1 MLANKLDKH
10 RQRISLARNLD
21 GMIFDIIEDAEMK
34 SWTAE
39 LLTGAR
45 AARPT
50 DVGLFQ
56 LAQTYAIEP
65 QTPPIPELERII
77 RPELGLFDPVPWTA
91 NLMALL
97 GRICRV
103 EISATPIRGTGF
115 LVAPDLVLTNHHVV
129 QQVVDWQ
136 RQQDGETDIQGQTL
150 PPRLLK
156 CRFDHKILADGVQLN
171 AGEAVGVHDQRLA
184 GRL

>member
-1 MLANKLDKH
+1 MSASSN
-10 RQRISLARNLD
+10 
-21 GMIFDIIEDAEMK
+21 
-34 SWTAE
+34 WP
-39 LLTGAR
+39 
-45 AARPT
+45 RPT
-50 DVGLFQ
+50 R
-56 LAQTYAIEP
+56 IEP
-65 QTPPIPELERII
+65 QTPPLPDLERIV
-77 RPELGLFDPVPWTA
+77 RPDLGLFDPVPWTA
-91 NLMALL
+91 ALMALL

-136 RQQDGETDIQGQTL
+136 RQQDGESGIQGQTL

-171 AGEAVGVHDQRLA
+171 AGEAVGVHASGLA